1 MRREG
6 CRPEV
11 EAGGGQREGVRVV
24 VGRGGGLPAGP
35 VFPAALSPRT
45 RSTRSTPSLHPMG
58 PALSLCRE
66 AGLFCRG
73 QLLVSQGQLGPVGIT
88 QAPITALP
96 QIWNLIRG
104 DDNLIRA

>member
-1 MRREG
+1 
-6 CRPEV
+6 
-11 EAGGGQREGVRVV
+11 
-24 VGRGGGLPAGP
+24 
-35 VFPAALSPRT
+35 
-45 RSTRSTPSLHPMG
+45 MG